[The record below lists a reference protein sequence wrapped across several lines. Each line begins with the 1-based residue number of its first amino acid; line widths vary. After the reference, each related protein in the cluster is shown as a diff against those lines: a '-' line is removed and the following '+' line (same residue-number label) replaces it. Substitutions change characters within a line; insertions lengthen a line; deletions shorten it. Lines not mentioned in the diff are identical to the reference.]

1 MMILV
6 NVYELMILTKY
17 DYPMKT
23 NRVLLFVL
31 FITALTFSS
40 FTKVDKEKP
49 ESKFIVVLDAGHG
62 GHDHGNKGNGYKE
75 SEISLNIVLD
85 VGKQLEKNPN
95 IKVVYTRKTDVFVD
109 LFERGQIANRAKA
122 DLFVSVHC
130 NAHKSDAHGTETFVL
145 GTHKNQTNFE
155 VAKKENSVIF
165 LEDDYQS
172 KYKGFDPNSPESVM
186 SILISQEEY
195 LDQSIMLASLIQNR
209 FTNKLK
215 RTNRGVKQAG
225 FIVLHQTVMPS
236 VLVEVGFLTNRE
248 EGAYLNSFKGQMDM
262 SNSITSAILE
272 YKHSLD
278 GNVDDFVFYDNTP
291 EVKPTETIEAPKISE
306 VIKHLDSSI
315 TFKVQIAA
323 TSKSIEPKP
332 NNFKGLKNVTR
343 EKEGGLFKYFY
354 GNTSNYNNVKA
365 LEEEAINKGYK
376 SCFIVAFKDSKKI
389 SLSEALKTTTN

>member
-1 MMILV
+1 
-6 NVYELMILTKY
+6 
-17 DYPMKT
+17 MKT
-23 NRVLLFVL
+23 NRILLFVL
-31 FITALTFSS
+31 FIIVLTVSS
-40 FTKVDKEKP
+40 FTKPNVEKP
-49 ESKFIVVLDAGHG
+49 EDKFIVVLDAGHG

-75 SEISLNIVLD
+75 SEISLNIVLE

-109 LFERGQIANRAKA
+109 LFERGQIANKAKA
-122 DLFVSVHC
+122 DLFVSIHC

-145 GTHKNQTNFE
+145 GTHRNQTNFE

-195 LDQSIMLASLIQNR
+195 LDQSIMLATLIQNR
-209 FTNKLK
+209 FTNTLK

-236 VLVEVGFLTNRE
+236 VLVEVGFLTNKE
-248 EGAYLNSFKGQMDM
+248 EGAYLNSSQGQKDM
-262 SNSITSAILE
+262 VNSILSAILE
-272 YKHSLD
+272 YKHNLD
-278 GNVDDFVFYDNTP
+278 GNVDDFVFRDEVA
-291 EVKPTETIEAPKISE
+291 EVKASQTVVEPKVAE
-306 VIKHLDSSI
+306 VIRPIDTSI

-323 TSKSIEPKP
+323 TSKAIEPKP

-343 EKEGGLFKYFY
+343 EKEGNLFKYFY
-354 GNTSNYNNVKA
+354 GNTSNYSNTKA
-365 LEEEAINKGYK
+365 LEEEAMRKGYK
-376 SCFIVAFKDSKKI
+376 SSFIVAFKDGKKI
-389 SLSEALKTTTN
+389 SINEALKTTAN